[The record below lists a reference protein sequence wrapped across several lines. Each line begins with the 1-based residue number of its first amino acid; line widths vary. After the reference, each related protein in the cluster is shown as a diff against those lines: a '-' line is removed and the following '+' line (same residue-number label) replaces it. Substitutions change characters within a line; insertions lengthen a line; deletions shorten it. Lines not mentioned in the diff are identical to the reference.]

1 VTQPANQQPVETGP
15 QQMKR
20 LLLAELQRRAALG
33 EPQAPTASPQRQLS
47 RTGALAVARNPEFA
61 NTLNQLGPSPEQQQF
76 SQQQAAFQAQLADQ
90 GGRDAILGLGPSLIA
105 AETQRQA
112 TEQREKNRLDKAA
125 EVTRRQEETDAESLR
140 RFKIT
145 EGRLEGGAEERR
157 LSNTLAEERNVLARE
172 REDRQIGAEE
182 RRQKALKISEFR
194 AKQVSP
200 TIQRDISDAG
210 ESAESAQRALD
221 TWNRLGNPDL
231 GFIFVNT
238 PDRLKSR
245 AGIDA
250 TAAIA
255 SALVPIRKFF
265 LGAAVTEPEKAAAA
279 PLIAN
284 LEGGVAPRILESS
297 LNELI
302 AMSNRAR
309 ARMLRDQELFGKD
322 VSKFRG
328 DPSGFDPGGTVTPRT
343 SEKTFMDESGRTRTV
358 ITDEDGNI
366 LVSE

>member
-1 VTQPANQQPVETGP
+1 
-15 QQMKR
+15 MKR
-20 LLLAELQRRAALG
+20 LLLAELQRRQALG
-33 EPQAPTASPQRQLS
+33 EPQAPTASAQRQLS
-47 RTGALAVARNPEFA
+47 SGGALAVARRPEFA
-61 NTLNQLGPSPEQQQF
+61 NTLNQLGPSAEQQQF
-76 SQQQAAFQAQLADQ
+76 SQQQAAFEAQLADRQ
-90 GGRDAILGLGPSLIA
+90 GGRDAVLGLGPGLIA

-112 TEQREKNRLDKAA
+112 LEQREKNRLDKAA
-125 EVTRRQEETDAESLR
+125 EVTRRQEETDTESLR
-140 RFKIT
+140 RFEQT
-145 EGRLEGGAEERR
+145 EERLERGATARD
-157 LSNTLAEERNVLARE
+157 LSNKLAEERNVLARE
-172 REDRQIGAEE
+172 REDRQTGAEE

-238 PDRLKSR
+238 PDRLKGR

-322 VSKFRG
+322 VSAFRG
-328 DPSGFDPGGTVTPRT
+328 DPSGFDPGGTVTPQT
-343 SEKTFMDESGRTRTV
+343 NEKTFMDESGRTRTV